1 MPVYKTLFQNMT
13 GPNLT
18 GPHQARGAQASM
30 KLYSYIFK
38 EINPPFWVG
47 LGLYSTLFLFGYFF
61 VGSQWLEG
69 VNPVKILEWLIYQLP
84 DTFVKAFPMAI
95 VLMVVVAIGR
105 LTSEREIVAM
115 SAGGISLSRIA
126 WPVMVVALSV
136 SLTALVLSEF
146 VTPKANLEVRRLWYE
161 ELPSSPQ
168 GLSRLAGSTVSL
180 GAGLELYFEG
190 YDSSTQNLLK
200 VRLANWSGKN
210 GTLVFADSAQYN
222 GTTLKLKGAETFG
235 INFEK
240 LKLLEGAND
249 YGSLL
254 GALRQ
259 GFPVYNPSSSAD
271 STLTVQT
278 GTSRAQAIAKYADGF
293 AAQYRSLSTLLFEM
307 GNPLNTVREKLQAR
321 IEFNANLALP
331 FANLVLAL
339 ISLPFAM
346 RFGRGRGVSLGIS
359 LVIVVGYYLIFAVG
373 RAAAGAG
380 VLPPEIGLWMANI
393 VCGVWGLRLITK
405 GI

>member
-1 MPVYKTLFQNMT
+1 
-13 GPNLT
+13 
-18 GPHQARGAQASM
+18 M
-30 KLYSYIFK
+30 KLFTYIFR

-69 VNPVKILEWLIYQLP
+69 VNPLKILEWLLYQLP

-115 SAGGISLSRIA
+115 SAGGISLRRIA
-126 WPVMVVALSV
+126 WPVMGVALSV
-136 SLTALVLSEF
+136 SLTALVLSEY
-146 VTPKANLEVRRLWYE
+146 VTPRANLEVRRLWYE
-161 ELPSSPQ
+161 ELPSTPQ

-180 GAGLELYFEG
+180 GAGLELYFED
-190 YDSSTQNLLK
+190 YDSSTQDLVN
-200 VRLANWSGKN
+200 VRLANWQGKK

-222 GTTLKLKGAETFG
+222 GVTLKLRNAETFG
-235 INFEK
+235 IDFAQ
-240 LKLLEGAND
+240 LKQLEAAND
-249 YGSLL
+249 YPSLL
-254 GALRQ
+254 SALRKS
-259 GFPVYNPSSSAD
+259 FPVYNPSSSKG

-293 AAQYRSLSTLLFEM
+293 AAQYRSLSTLFWEM
-307 GNPLNTVREKLQAR
+307 RNPINTEREKLQAR
-321 IEFNANLALP
+321 IDFNANLALP
-331 FANLVLAL
+331 FANLVLAI

-359 LVIVVGYYLIFAVG
+359 LVIVIAYYLIFAVG

-380 VLPPEIGLWMANI
+380 VLPPEVGLWLANI
-393 VCGVWGLRLITK
+393 VCGVWGMRLISR
-405 GI
+405 GA

>member
-1 MPVYKTLFQNMT
+1 
-13 GPNLT
+13 
-18 GPHQARGAQASM
+18 M
-30 KLYSYIFK
+30 KLFRYIFK

-47 LGLYSTLFLFGYFF
+47 LGLYTTLFLFGYFF

-69 VNPVKILEWLIYQLP
+69 VNPLKILEWLVYQLP

-115 SAGGISLSRIA
+115 STGGISLGRIA
-126 WPVMVVALSV
+126 LPVM
-136 SLTALVLSEF
+136 TALVLSEF

-168 GLSRLAGSTVSL
+168 GLSRLAGSTISL

-190 YDSSTQNLLK
+190 YDPDTQNLLE

-222 GTTLKLKGAETFG
+222 GVTLKLKGAETFG

-259 GFPVYNPSSSAD
+259 SFPVYNPSSSEN

-278 GTSRAQAIAKYADGF
+278 GTSRAQAIAKYA
-293 AAQYRSLSTLLFEM
+293 LSFFI
-307 GNPLNTVREKLQAR
+307 Q
-321 IEFNANLALP
+321 
-331 FANLVLAL
+331 
-339 ISLPFAM
+339 
-346 RFGRGRGVSLGIS
+346 
-359 LVIVVGYYLIFAVG
+359 
-373 RAAAGAG
+373 
-380 VLPPEIGLWMANI
+380 
-393 VCGVWGLRLITK
+393 
-405 GI
+405 

>member
-1 MPVYKTLFQNMT
+1 
-13 GPNLT
+13 
-18 GPHQARGAQASM
+18 M
-30 KLYSYIFK
+30 KLFSYILK

-69 VNPVKILEWLIYQLP
+69 VSPFKILEWLVYQLP

-115 SAGGISLSRIA
+115 SAGGISLRRIA
-126 WPVMVVALSV
+126 WPVMGVALSV
-136 SLTALVLSEF
+136 SLTALVLSEY

-161 ELPSSPQ
+161 ELPSTPQ

-180 GAGLELYFEG
+180 GAGLELYFED
-190 YDSSTQNLLK
+190 YNSSTQDLIG
-200 VRLANWSGKN
+200 VRLANWQGRK

-222 GTTLKLKGAETFG
+222 GVTLKLRNAETFG
-235 INFEK
+235 IDFAQ
-240 LKLLEGAND
+240 LKRLEGAND
-249 YGSLL
+249 YASLL
-254 GALRQ
+254 GALRKS
-259 GFPVYNPSSSAD
+259 FPVYNPSSSAS

-293 AAQYRSLSTLLFEM
+293 AAQYRSLSTLFWEM
-307 GNPLNTVREKLQAR
+307 RNPINTEREKLQAR

-331 FANLVLAL
+331 FANLVLAI

-359 LVIVVGYYLIFAVG
+359 LVIVIAYYLIFAVG

-380 VLPPEIGLWMANI
+380 VLPPEIGLWLANI
-393 VCGVWGLRLITK
+393 VCAVWGMRLISR
-405 GI
+405 GA